1 MFLLMAMVS
10 AMSASLRLTVPGSI
24 DDFLEQ
30 GRMPDAWI
38 ATEPVSPEG
47 REELLKI
54 PGVYGAVGGL
64 FLPGQVTFSS
74 GENSSPGFFSVEE
87 EDLRR
92 YHVVESVPGQK
103 KYVNVR
109 VSAYYAKKNGVRPG
123 DTLTLHTPFG
133 DEDAYVDALVSTPET
148 MRGQRSEAS
157 WNDAAGYGYVFLS
170 RADAD
175 RLFGTY
181 DKANYWSLWLEKGLT
196 GEERGE
202 VLEKAKTVFG
212 GSVVS
217 AVLYEDSSAKAGND
231 DLRSMVGS
239 LCGTFPVLIYATG
252 LLFTILFIS
261 QVIRSRQK
269 DIGIL
274 MALGHDR
281 GAALRIY
288 LQFALLLLIPGV
300 IIGTAAGFLI
310 TSVITRLFVQKYEL
324 PRIIFRL
331 DMREYVIMI
340 LLEAAIC
347 VISCVISVFSVVKAD
362 PAGAIT
368 EKREGSSRS
377 SVFFKKDGKDPFIK
391 LGLLSLSRN
400 RRRTALSI
408 LAVMAC
414 VTISASALEY
424 LFAYEDA
431 MPRTF
436 GRRYTY
442 DALVG
447 VENGWESLDRIKA
460 VEGVS
465 AAEPVLTFVT
475 TVENGDRSL
484 REKVRAVLP
493 DARLMVPYTADYEP
507 VPLSDG
513 VVMDEWA
520 ARQLDLSVGD
530 TVTIEGVPLA
540 VTGICRNLIDRTE
553 YITFETAEKMGF
565 SGPDVIAIR
574 TGGAKEPKEVYKEIA
589 SLPDHQYTSLLSTQ
603 RASEDDYTLLTRVA
617 SGSLTAAALLMGLIL
632 VINMVTL
639 SVQERK
645 YEFAVF
651 LSLGVPDGKFAGMI
665 AFESLVMFALAAAA
679 AFPLAFFCM
688 RIPNSLMS
696 SASHAVEM
704 KDSGKAFGLSLVL
717 SLVCLLAG
725 VASGIKRIH
734 RLDPVS
740 LLHKD

>member
-1 MFLLMAMVS
+1 
-10 AMSASLRLTVPGSI
+10 
-24 DDFLEQ
+24 
-30 GRMPDAWI
+30 MPDAWI
-38 ATEPVSPEG
+38 TTEPVSPEG

-54 PGVYGAVGGL
+54 PGVSGVVGGL
-64 FLPGQVTFSS
+64 FLPVQVTFSS
-74 GENSSPGFFSVEE
+74 GENSSPGLFSVEE

-92 YHVVESVPGQK
+92 YHVVESVPWQE

-109 VSAYYAKKNGVRPG
+109 VSAYYAKKNGVKPG
-123 DTLTLHTPFG
+123 DMLTLHAPFG

-170 RADAD
+170 RSDAD
-175 RLFGTY
+175 RMFGTY
-181 DKANYWSLWLEKGLT
+181 DKANYWSLWLEKDLT
-196 GEERGE
+196 EERRKE
-202 VLEKAKTVFG
+202 ILEKAENVFG
-212 GSVVS
+212 DSVTS

-231 DLRSMVGS
+231 DLESMVGS
-239 LCGTFPVLIYATG
+239 LCNTFPVLIYATG
-252 LLFTILFIS
+252 LLFTILFVS
-261 QVIRSRQK
+261 QVIRSRHK

-274 MALGHDR
+274 TALGHDR
-281 GAALRIY
+281 GDLLAIFLRFSLI
-288 LQFALLLLIPGV
+288 LLIPGV
-300 IIGTAAGFLI
+300 IVGTAGGFLI
-310 TSVITRLFVQKYEL
+310 TSLVTRIFVQKYEL
-324 PRIIFRL
+324 PRITFRV
-331 DMREYVIMI
+331 DMREYAVMI
-340 LLEAAIC
+340 LLECAIC
-347 VISCVISVFSVVKAD
+347 AVSCVISVFSVVKAD
-362 PAGAIT
+362 PMEAIA
-368 EKREGSSRS
+368 EKREGPSRLS
-377 SVFFKKDGKDPFIK
+377 GLFKKSGPDPFIK
-391 LGLLSLSRN
+391 LGFLSLSRN

-408 LAVMAC
+408 LAVTAC

-424 LFAYEDA
+424 RFAYEDA

-493 DARLMVPYTADYEP
+493 DARLMVPYTADYET
-507 VPLSDG
+507 VSLSEG

-540 VTGICRNLIDRTE
+540 VTGICRNLINRTG

-574 TGGAKEPKEVYKEIA
+574 TGGDREPKEVYKEIA

-617 SGSLTAAALLMGLIL
+617 TLSMLAAALLMGLVL
-632 VINMVTL
+632 VINMVAL
-639 SVQERK
+639 GIQERR

-665 AFESLVMFALAAAA
+665 AFENLVTFALAAAVA
-679 AFPLAFFCM
+679 APLTFFLM
-688 RIPNSLMS
+688 RIMNGKLS

-725 VASGIKRIH
+725 VASGLRRIH

-740 LLHKD
+740 QLHED